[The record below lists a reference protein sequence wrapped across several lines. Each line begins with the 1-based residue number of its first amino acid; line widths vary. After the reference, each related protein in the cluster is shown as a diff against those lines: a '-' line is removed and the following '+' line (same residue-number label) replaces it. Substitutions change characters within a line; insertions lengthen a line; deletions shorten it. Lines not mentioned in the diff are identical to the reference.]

1 MHRSLNF
8 MCRLIICSSAFSTL
22 LTPLNATELADE
34 DDINLSY
41 EAVNKPTT
49 EEDNQNTAEETS
61 PVVAEP
67 QKEQRGALQLLGSE
81 VPIGEFDTLYWK
93 PVQSFQS
100 IETPVPVLVVHGKEA
115 GPRICLTAAIHGD
128 ELNGIEMVRRLMYQL
143 DPTTMKGTVIGI
155 PIVNLDGFRRGSRY
169 LADRRDLN
177 RHFPGSTDGSAA
189 DRIGYSLFND
199 VIRQCQFL
207 VDLHTGSL
215 QRSNL
220 PQIRGNLKDEQVFD
234 LSRHFGGITVLHGV
248 GAKGTLRRA
257 ANDIGIPAVTMEAGG
272 PHQLD
277 ESAVDAGVQSIETL
291 LENLGMQKSKRF
303 WSAPQPV
310 FYQSSWVR
318 ANQGGI
324 LMSTVKLGDKV
335 RQGQTLG
342 SVIDPITNTGSKI
355 HAPFNGRVLGIA
367 HNQVVQT
374 GFATHHVGVEKAPK
388 AVQEEVI
395 EKEAE
400 AEKEAE
406 KASETVSPDCTDEL
420 SGDENDIISLCRA
433 E

>member
-1 MHRSLNF
+1 MHRTLNF
-8 MCRLIICSSAFSTL
+8 MCQLIIVSSAFSTL
-22 LTPLNATELADE
+22 LTPLHASELTDE
-34 DDINLSY
+34 DDINL
-41 EAVNKPTT
+41 NT
-49 EEDNQNTAEETS
+49 EVVQATSNDASSPNTEDDSQASIEPKEE
-61 PVVAEP
+61 V
-67 QKEQRGALQLLGSE
+67 RGDLALLGSQ
-81 VPIGEFDTLYWK
+81 VPVGDFDTLYWK

-100 IETPVPVLVVHGKEA
+100 IATPVPVLVVHGKEA
-115 GPRICLTAAIHGD
+115 GPRLCLTAAIHGD
-128 ELNGIEMVRRLMYQL
+128 ELNGIEMIRRLMYQL
-143 DPTTMKGTVIGI
+143 DPTNLKGTVIGI

-177 RHFPGSTDGSAA
+177 RHFPGSANGSAA

-199 VIRQCQFL
+199 VIRHCEFL

-220 PQIRGNLKDEQVFD
+220 PQIRGNLKDEQIFD
-234 LSRHFGGITVLHGV
+234 FSRHFGGITVLHGV

-272 PHQLD
+272 PNQLD

-324 LMSTVKLGDKV
+324 LMSKVKLGDKV
-335 RQGQTLG
+335 REGQELG
-342 SVIDPITNTGSKI
+342 SVIDPISNTGSTI
-355 HAPFNGRVLGIA
+355 LAPFNGRVLGIA
-367 HNQVVQT
+367 YNQVVQT

-400 AEKEAE
+400 KEKELE
-406 KASETVSPDCTDEL
+406 EQLDPLEPICVGDL
-420 SGDENDIISLCRA
+420 SGTSQETMLLCNA

>member
-1 MHRSLNF
+1 MQRFFNLT
-8 MCRLIICSSAFSTL
+8 CQLIIFSSAFSSIL
-22 LTPLNATELADE
+22 IPLHANEVADE
-34 DDINLSY
+34 EDINLSY
-41 EAVNKPTT
+41 NPVDKPVST
-49 EEDNQNTAEETS
+49 EEAALTSEEILLPLAEE
-61 PVVAEP
+61 
-67 QKEQRGALQLLGSE
+67 QKEQRGAFQLLGSE
-81 VPIGEFDTLYWK
+81 VPIGEFATLYWK

-115 GPRICLTAAIHGD
+115 GPRVCLTAAIHGD

-143 DPTTMKGTVIGI
+143 DPSSMKGTVIGI

-177 RHFPGSTDGSAA
+177 RHFPGSADGSAA

-199 VIRQCQFL
+199 VISQCQFL

-303 WSAPQPV
+303 WGAPQPV

-318 ANQGGI
+318 SNQGGI
-324 LMSTVKLGDKV
+324 LMSKVKLGDKV
-335 RQGQTLG
+335 REGQILG
-342 SVIDPITNTGSKI
+342 SVIDPISNTGSTI
-355 HAPFNGRVLGIA
+355 LAPFNGRVLGIA
-367 HNQVVQT
+367 YNQVVQT
-374 GFATHHVGVEKAPK
+374 GFATHHIGVEKAPK

-400 AEKEAE
+400 KEAE
-406 KASETVSPDCTDEL
+406 NVSAPEEPDCNGETNTGADV
-420 SGDENDIISLCRA
+420 GGIAAGC
-433 E
+433 